1 MSLVAR
7 TRPSLVST
15 PAVVA
20 SLALV
25 VAACGPAAPRPDTAP
40 RPEHRS
46 SAVSTVTQED
56 IAGLPVG
63 RIEEVLMG
71 RVPGLQVFRSAD
83 GAYTLRI
90 RGMQTFQGND
100 EPLLVVDGMP
110 IRPGGA
116 SRALGA
122 LSPRDV
128 ARIEVLKDAAAAAL
142 YGSMAGI
149 GVVVITTRKR

>member
-1 MSLVAR
+1 MVPVAR
-7 TRPSLVST
+7 PRTSVPST
-15 PAVVA
+15 PLAMA
-20 SLALV
+20 ALAL
-25 VAACGPAAPRPDTAP
+25 AACGPAARRPDVAP
-40 RPEHRS
+40 RPEHGS

-56 IAGLPVG
+56 IARLPVG

-83 GAYTLRI
+83 GGYTLRV
-90 RGMQTFQGND
+90 RGMQTFTGND

-110 IRPGGA
+110 VRPGGT
-116 SRALGA
+116 SRALSA

-142 YGSMAGI
+142 YGSLAGN
-149 GVVVITTRKR
+149 GVVVITTRRR